1 MKTSKENKGSIFG
14 KNIAGLRKGKHL
26 TQDELAEQMGVT
38 REIISYLEIR
48 AENPTM
54 EQILKFADFFS
65 VSADELLYE
74 ESEGIN
80 KQGPKS
86 TLQRQFEQLQKL
98 PKSKQKIVSDMIEG
112 VVR

>member
-1 MKTSKENKGSIFG
+1 MSRKKQKKASIFG
-14 KNIAGLRKGKHL
+14 ENIAKLRTGRHL
-26 TQDELAEQMGVT
+26 TQEELSEQIGISRDM
-38 REIISYLEIR
+38 ISYLENR

-54 EQILKFADFFS
+54 EQILKFAKFYN

-74 ESEGIN
+74 ESEGTN

-112 VVR
+112 VVK

>member
-1 MKTSKENKGSIFG
+1 MKIQKDNKGSIFG
-14 KNIAGLRKGKHL
+14 KNIAKLRKGKHF

-48 AENPTM
+48 AGNPTM

-65 VSADELLYE
+65 VSSDELLYE
-74 ESEGIN
+74 ELEGTN

>member
-1 MKTSKENKGSIFG
+1 MRTQNLNKLPLFG
-14 KNIAGLRKGKHL
+14 RKLRLLRQGRHL
-26 TQDELAEQMGVT
+26 TQEKLAEEVGMTRQM
-38 REIISYLEIR
+38 IAYLEAR
-48 AENPTM
+48 SPNPTA
-54 EQILKFADFFS
+54 EVIRKFADFFN

-74 ESEGIN
+74 ESEGAN

-112 VVR
+112 VVK